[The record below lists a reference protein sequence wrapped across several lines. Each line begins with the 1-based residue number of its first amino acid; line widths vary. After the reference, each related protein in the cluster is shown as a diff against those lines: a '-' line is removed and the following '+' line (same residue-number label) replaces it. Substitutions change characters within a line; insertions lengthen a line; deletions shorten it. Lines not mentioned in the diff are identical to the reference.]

1 MQSGDCYLFDGL
13 QVTDSAQLHCGPGGH
28 LDPRLEPMA
37 GYDGSAEGQ
46 SCASANSAKGI
57 QSHTVSEDPG
67 LHMDTQYMEL
77 QLVVLN
83 STLFKARSK
92 NYFRVYVAPRWH
104 HQWQRQTTSLKVKSK
119 D

>member
-92 NYFRVYVAPRWH
+92 
-104 HQWQRQTTSLKVKSK
+104 K
-119 D
+119 